1 MLNKQLVLLSL
12 FKKRK
17 HTQRERIA
25 IHNPYAKNEKEDNL
39 KYILRNTY
47 ELEVAGLIKSEL

>member
-1 MLNKQLVLLSL
+1 MVILLSL

-17 HTQRERIA
+17 HTQRERTA

-39 KYILRNTY
+39 KYILRKNY
-47 ELEVAGLIKSEL
+47 ELEVARLMKSEL